1 MTYPDTSILLPP
13 LLREEETDMSD
24 EHVPDLPPNIKTMC
38 NSEEKWRGK
47 ALQDTIAAHNEDIE
61 KLLEKANLFDIW
73 SNQLQDSDAAKRLIP
88 EVFMDAYTS
97 IHFSCYGLY
106 KYAHICLRS
115 QLETSLRLIYFSTH
129 PVEFQ
134 WWLVG
139 NEWYRAGLRTREV
152 WGEGYGYFEQLPRIK
167 RFEEICDEANRL
179 FQNARKVPK
188 IYQTLSTYVHS
199 GVFSFQTKSDLFSPT
214 YRIEEFYKWHSNFAE
229 VQSYINILLA
239 LGFED
244 RFCKMTKANKEK
256 IINIGVESAY
266 HQESIKNISG
276 L

>member
-1 MTYPDTSILLPP
+1 MTYPDTFFLLP
-13 LLREEETDMSD
+13 LLLKEEETDMSD
-24 EHVPDLPPNIKTMC
+24 LHVPDLPPNIKAMC
-38 NSEEKWRGK
+38 DSEEKWRDK
-47 ALQDTIAAHNEDIE
+47 ALQGTIAAHKEDIE
-61 KLLEKANLFDIW
+61 KLLEKTNLFDIW

-88 EVFMDAYTS
+88 EIFMDAYTS
-97 IHFSCYGLY
+97 IHFACYGLY
-106 KYAHICLRS
+106 KYAHICLRT

-129 PVEFQ
+129 TVEFQ

-179 FQNARKVPK
+179 FLNARKVPK

-214 YRIEEFYKWHSNFAE
+214 YRIEEFYKWHGNFAE

-239 LGFED
+239 LAFED

-256 IINIGVESAY
+256 IINIGVESVY
-266 HQESIKNISG
+266 HQELIKNISG